1 MSNVPSVNEG
11 KIQEQEVQ
19 FKAGVSEYT
28 ARRMASNVNFL
39 FDYHIFDHAFKI
51 NGPMGP
57 FSGKNGVD
65 GPFVFEHDATIIDV
79 IIYRNEAGSS
89 GQFQVSI
96 KSSTFPSGAWTSI
109 LSTQPIITSA
119 AAAFTTCGVG
129 DSVTGCTAAVISGG
143 TINVSAK
150 TRLRMDV
157 VSTEAGLPRTGGIII
172 KYIYR

>member
-1 MSNVPSVNEG
+1 MSAVPSVNEG

-28 ARRMASNVNFL
+28 ARRLASNVNFL

-79 IIYRNEAGSS
+79 IIYRNEAGS
-89 GQFQVSI
+89 GGNFQVDI
-96 KSSTFPSGAWTSI
+96 KQSTFPSGAWTSI
-109 LSTQPIITSA
+109 LSTQPVISSS

-129 DSVTGCTAAVISGG
+129 DSVSGCTAPVISGG
-143 TINVSAK
+143 FTFVSNK

-157 VSTEAGLPRTGGIII
+157 ISTESGIARTGGIII